1 MSSYEKL
8 GAFYLGREI
17 DSTTGET
24 TATPLLY
31 DSRDLTTHAVAV
43 GMTGSG
49 KTGLCLDLL
58 EEAGMD
64 QIPAIV
70 IDPKGDIA
78 NLLLT
83 FPELS
88 AAEFRPWIDESQAIR
103 EGQTADEFAA
113 SEAEKW
119 RDGLAGW
126 DQSGERIQRFRDH
139 VDLQVFTPG
148 SSTGRSVAILKSFA
162 APDEA
167 VIQDVEAFQERVQ
180 SAVSGL
186 LALVGINADPIRS
199 REHILLSNIL
209 SKAWSESKDLTLG
222 QLIAEIQNPPLKKV
236 GVMDLDT
243 FFPPA
248 ARLDLAMTMNNLLAS
263 PSFASW
269 LSGEP
274 LDIGRLLH
282 SEEGKPQ
289 ISIMSIAHLSDAER
303 MFFVTILLNEVLSW
317 MRGQSG
323 TSSLRASLYMEEVFG
338 FFPPVSNPP
347 AKKPMLTLL
356 KQARA
361 YGLGVVLATQN
372 PVDLDYKGLSNT
384 GTWFLGRLQT
394 ERDKARVLEGLEGAA
409 ANTGASFDRAEMEQI
424 LAGLGSRKFLMNNV
438 HEDAPVVF
446 ETRWAMSYLR
456 GPLTLKQIQQ
466 LTGDGP
472 STQDKDS
479 QTALAGAVAQTE
491 QGTDVEPIAQT
502 QDGQRDRIPADIY
515 QSFAQMHGE
524 FAAQDI
530 VYRPA
535 VLATGR
541 LHYIRKS
548 CDVDQITERTFMA
561 PLSGSGSM
569 EDIWSRSAPVEGRL
583 EAERTPVEGVAFQE
597 FSKDLEDG
605 KTWSAWEKEFVDYL
619 YHQQCLTIYEC
630 KEFKVNS
637 KPQETRGEFKVRL
650 QQLASEK
657 RDLEMERLRK
667 KYSEKLESLQSRIR
681 RAEQKVEKEE
691 SQYKH
696 RRSDTILS
704 VGSSILGALLGR
716 KAISATNSRRASSSM
731 RSFGRASKE
740 RDDVVRAKESL
751 ADIKADYEAMED
763 EFKLEI
769 KNLKNRMAIDEW
781 ELEELSIPP
790 RKGELEV
797 EQLSLIWLP
806 YCRDAAG
813 RVTTA
818 F

>member
-17 DSTTGET
+17 DATTGET
-24 TATPLLY
+24 TSTPLLY

-64 QIPAIV
+64 RIPAIV

-83 FPELS
+83 FPQLS
-88 AAEFRPWIDESQAIR
+88 AEEFRPWIDESQAVR

-119 RDGLAGW
+119 RAGLAGW
-126 DQSGERIQRFRDH
+126 EQSGERIQRFRDN

-162 APDEA
+162 APDAA
-167 VIQDVEAFQERVQ
+167 VIQDVDAFQERVQ

-186 LALVGINADPIRS
+186 LALVGINVDPIRS

-222 QLIAEIQNPPLKKV
+222 QLITEIQNPPLKKI

-248 ARLDLAMTMNNLLAS
+248 ARLELAMTMNNLLAS

-269 LSGEP
+269 LTGEP
-274 LDIGRLLH
+274 LDIERLLH
-282 SEEGKPQ
+282 SEDGKPQ

-317 MRGQSG
+317 MRSQAG
-323 TSSLRASLYMEEVFG
+323 TSSLRAILYMDEVFG
-338 FFPPVSNPP
+338 FFPPVANPP

-361 YGLGVVLATQN
+361 FGLGVVLATQN

-409 ANTGASFDRAEMEQI
+409 ANTGASFDRSEMERV

-438 HEDAPVVF
+438 HEDGPVVF

-456 GPLTLKQIQQ
+456 GPLTLKQIRQ
-466 LTGDGP
+466 LSGDSP
-472 STQDKDS
+472 TIKESDP
-479 QTALAGAVAQTE
+479 QTALADAVAQTE
-491 QGTDVEPIAQT
+491 QVTDAEPIEQAH
-502 QDGQRDRIPADIY
+502 GGNRDRIPGDIY
-515 QSFAQMHGE
+515 QSFAQTRGDVGE
-524 FAAQDI
+524 RDL

-548 CDVDQITERTFMA
+548 CDVDQITERTFMV
-561 PLSGSGSM
+561 PLTGR
-569 EDIWSRSAPVEGRL
+569 ELPDDIWSRSAPVEGQL
-583 EAERTPVEGVAFQE
+583 EVDKNSVEGIAFEE
-597 FSKDLEDG
+597 FSIALEDG

-619 YHQQCLTIYEC
+619 YHQQRLTIYEC
-630 KEFKVNS
+630 KELKLS
-637 KPQETRGEFKVRL
+637 SQPQETLGAFKVRL
-650 QQLASEK
+650 QQLAAEK

-667 KYSEKLESLQSRIR
+667 KYSEKLGSLQSRIR

-696 RRSDTILS
+696 RRLDSILS
-704 VGSSILGALLGR
+704 VGSNILGAVLGR
-716 KAISATNSRRASSSM
+716 KTISAANSRRASSSM
-731 RSFGRASKE
+731 RSFGRTSKE

-751 ADIKADYEAMED
+751 GDVKADYEAMEE
-763 EFKLEI
+763 EFQLEI
-769 KNLKNRMAIDEW
+769 KDLQGRMIIDEW
-781 ELEELSIPP
+781 ELEEWVVPA

-797 EQLSLIWLP
+797 EQLSLVWLP
-806 YCRDAAG
+806 YCRDATG